1 MANTASETSRF
12 YPPKDLLTE
21 AKRQKPRPVSE
32 RLKVEGWRSSWL
44 TRLSEMLI
52 GKD

>member
-1 MANTASETSRF
+1 MADSASESRF
-12 YPPKDLLTE
+12 YPPKDLLAE
-21 AKRQKPRPVSE
+21 AKRQKPKPTHD

-44 TRLSEMLI
+44 TRLSEMFI